1 MNFPRALLL
10 DFGGTLVVEKPSN
23 HRAGYSCLFDRA
35 STRPAGVTLDDV
47 VDRADRITRAVVSRR
62 EETHVEVAWVAVFR
76 LVFDHFGH
84 FGFTFD
90 APVAELEQAYWDAS
104 VRFEEMPGARDAL
117 GRIAALGIRMAVV
130 SNTSFSAAVIRSGL
144 VSHGLAERME
154 FIVASADYAVR
165 KPNPILFK
173 LAAARLG
180 LAPET
185 IWFVGDRLDTDV
197 AGANQ
202 AGMTAVWLSSRP
214 AEGEEAQIRADLTVP
229 DWATLV
235 RHLEKRG
242 RA

>member
-1 MNFPRALLL
+1 VTFPRALLL
-10 DFGGTLVVEKPSN
+10 DFGGTLMVEKPSN
-23 HRAGYSCLFDRA
+23 HRAGYSQLFDRA
-35 STRPAGVTLDDV
+35 SIRPAGVTLDDV

-62 EETHVEVAWVAVFR
+62 EETHVEVPWAAVFR
-76 LVFDHFGH
+76 LVFDHFG
-84 FGFTFD
+84 FAFD

-104 VRFEEMPGARDAL
+104 VRFEEMPGAREAL
-117 GRIAALGIRMAVV
+117 GRIAALGVRMAVV
-130 SNTSFSAAVIRSGL
+130 SNTSFGAAVIRSGL
-144 VSHGLAERME
+144 ASHGIADHME

-173 LAAARLG
+173 LAAARLR

-185 IWFVGDRLDTDV
+185 IWFVGDRLDADV

-202 AGMTAVWLSSRP
+202 SGMTSVWLSSRA

-235 RHLEKRG
+235 QRLEKR
-242 RA
+242 RP